1 MPTTKNAQLR
11 YQVLD
16 RCFQDK
22 NNYYSI
28 DDLLDEV
35 NERLR
40 AIGSHIELRQLRQ
53 DIEYMRSS
61 DHFNAPI
68 EAVPYWG
75 KKCYYHYSRPFSIY
89 NNELSPDEYDKLET
103 SIRILK
109 RYCSSP
115 SYAWLEESLSQIECK
130 FGFVANSNNLVSF
143 QENADLK
150 GLEFLSQVIEATVE
164 HRVLDI
170 NYQPYGRDERLMTI
184 HPYYV
189 KQYNNRWFLIGY
201 YAQKELLS
209 NLALD
214 RIQSITEAQVHFIKN
229 ESYDF
234 DHFFDEVVG
243 VTIPKDVPVEH
254 IKLQFT
260 KNRFPYVVS
269 KPIHHSQQVVDEDQ
283 HIISL
288 DVRPNFELEQQIFS
302 FGNDVEVLEPE
313 TFRRKMANKIQENYE
328 KYFPVHDDCTD
339 KA

>member
-214 RIQSITEAQVHFIKN
+214 RILSITEAQVHFIKN

-234 DHFFDEVVG
+234 EHFFDEVVG
-243 VTIPKDVPVEH
+243 VTVRDVPVEH

-260 KNRFPYVVS
+260 EKRFPYVVS
-269 KPIHHSQQVVDEDQ
+269 KPIHHSQVVEDEDQ
-283 HIISL
+283 FIISI
-288 DVRPNFELEQQIFS
+288 DVRPNPELEQQIFS
-302 FGNDVEVLEPE
+302 FGKDVEVLEPE
-313 TFRRKMANKIQENYE
+313 AFRQRIAEKIAENSK
-328 KYFPVHDDCTD
+328 KYFPVHDDCTGN
-339 KA
+339 A